1 MRLDGI
7 KITENLYKYSKRLV
21 ETRPYS
27 PKGELRYVSESQFLS
42 PGLTKSMS
50 KEDAKDFIYNNSIK
64 TFSMFN
70 QKVKMKINGQN
81 VVGEWLEGGGSKCAY
96 RVKLNGEE
104 VCVLLPHNNWSEV
117 MNEPQN
123 TLALKKLG
131 LVTNDYCKIIPV
143 EADGQMIPALIS
155 KPYDRHSFKIFDKK
169 NPNDDLSK
177 YFDLTK
183 VTEDN
188 IEAIFSPLVKDVKTL
203 IDNRVRILPDSFNLA
218 LKDGQLRLYLN
229 DLPYNRLFAGADIS
243 DKKIPYLN
251 QSLSAFV
258 SAINDFKIKD
268 YPFVY
273 SLSTSRGKNDL
284 LPKLE
289 EIYRKIS

>member
-1 MRLDGI
+1 MGINGI
-7 KITENLYKYSKRLV
+7 KFSENIYKYGKRLV
-21 ETRPYS
+21 EAKPYT
-27 PKGELRYVSESQFLS
+27 PKGELRYVSNPQTLGI
-42 PGLTKSMS
+42 GLTKSMS
-50 KEDAKDFIYNNSIK
+50 KEEAKDFIFNNSIK

-70 QKVKMKINGQN
+70 QKVKMKINGQE
-81 VVGEWLEGGGSKCAY
+81 VVGEWIEGGGSKCAY

-104 VCVLLPHNNWSEV
+104 VCVLLPHNNWSEA

-123 TLALKKLG
+123 TLAFKKLG

-143 EADGQMIPALIS
+143 EAEGQMIPALVS
-155 KPYDRHSFKIFDKK
+155 KPYDKHSFKIFDKK

-177 YFDLTK
+177 YYDLNK

-188 IEAIFSPLVKDVKTL
+188 IEAIFGPLVKDVKTL

-243 DKKIPYLN
+243 DKKIPYLS